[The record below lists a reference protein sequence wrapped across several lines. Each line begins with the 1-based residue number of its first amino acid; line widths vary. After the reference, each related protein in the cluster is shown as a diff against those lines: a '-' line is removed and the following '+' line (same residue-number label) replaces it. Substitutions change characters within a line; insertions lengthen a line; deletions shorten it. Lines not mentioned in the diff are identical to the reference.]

1 MEEYDNR
8 YKWSQA
14 AAKGLILAGA
24 CIALTALTYLSSSVL
39 LNSVLQIGRTFLC
52 VWLLVRFMQEYSR
65 TTGQE
70 PLSFGLATVLLSS
83 LICAF
88 FEAASYAWLFPELK
102 TIVEA
107 AFDEAIAQVPESGR
121 YILEDM
127 LDGMPKWMLIVGF
140 IKDYLIGLFTALIV
154 NSSLKGRQTIF
165 DGTEKEEEED
175 ELA

>member
-14 AAKGLILAGA
+14 ASKGLVLAGA
-24 CIALTALTYLSSSVL
+24 CIALTAITYLTPSSVFL
-39 LNSVLQIGRTFLC
+39 VSVLQLVRTFLC

-65 TTGQE
+65 TTGQA

-88 FEAASYAWLFPELK
+88 FDAASYAWFFPELK
-102 TIVEA
+102 ATMEASFEEAMTQIPEEGHYIVEN
-107 AFDEAIAQVPESGR
+107 
-121 YILEDM
+121 LM
-127 LDGMPKWMLIVGF
+127 DGMPKWLFIAEF
-140 IKDYLIGLFTALIV
+140 IKNYLIGLFTALIV
-154 NSSLKGRQTIF
+154 NSSLKGSRTIF
-165 DGTEKEEEED
+165 DGTEEEED